1 VHGQRTMAV
10 VETAHAGEVAP
21 LLGRA
26 HGLSDRES
34 QVCALLARGLPTS
47 AIAARL
53 HISPH
58 ACKTT

>member
-1 VHGQRTMAV
+1 MAV